1 MTWIFRNALKDT
13 SKKQDRNKVK
23 QISFEKSQFFCLY
36 LIGITFYLL
45 GEETMGV
52 FLVLVAFIAI
62 LGCWFVSIYNK
73 LIHLI
78 EAVNN
83 NNKQID
89 IQLDRRF
96 KVFESLINVVKNYMD
111 YEKTTLKD
119 VVALR
124 NQAQQAVTYGNQQQR
139 IDAENQISKI
149 ASNLN
154 LVFEQYPDL
163 KANQNALQLQE
174 EIVNTENKLAYAKQ
188 AFNDSIERY
197 NATKKSFFESI
208 VVSFAKTKLDQ
219 EFVYW
224 NLPAEKIAEQE
235 AYTVRL

>member
-1 MTWIFRNALKDT
+1 M
-13 SKKQDRNKVK
+13 
-23 QISFEKSQFFCLY
+23 
-36 LIGITFYLL
+36 GIL
-45 GEETMGV
+45 
-52 FLVLVAFIAI
+52 LVLVIFVVV
-62 LGCWFVSIYNK
+62 LGIWFVGIYNK
-73 LIHLI
+73 LIRMI

-124 NQAQQAVTYGNQQQR
+124 NQAQQAAASGNQQQR

-149 ASNLN
+149 ASSIN

-188 AFNDSIERY
+188 AYNDSIERY
-197 NATKKSFFESI
+197 NATKKSFFEAM
-208 VVSFAKTKLDQ
+208 VVSMAKDKLDKD
-219 EFVYW
+219 FIYW

-235 AYTVRL
+235 AYTVKL